1 MPNNSRIS
9 RAVSRIKQR
18 DTPAIAELKRS
29 LDVMLTNEP
38 INRREGNV
46 EQANDERRNAKSFRE
61 AIAQL
66 QR

>member
-1 MPNNSRIS
+1 MPNDNRIS

-29 LDVMLTNEP
+29 LDVMQTNEP
-38 INRREGNV
+38 INRRDGNIGL
-46 EQANDERRNAKSFRE
+46 ANDERINARSFRD
-61 AIAQL
+61 AIAKL